1 MSKHG
6 GKWRAVINWQGEDGR
21 QHRLTK
27 TTGVRCYP
35 DRVDEAT
42 GEVTPDNRGRASAET
57 ALRRWR
63 DELVASEEERSRL
76 EEASCDTT
84 FAEYAELHVMRKEP
98 SRAVS
103 SSSSSGVSA
112 CPPCLSRHLTVMAA
126 GA

>member
-1 MSKHG
+1 MRRAYTQGFVSKHG
-6 GKWRAVINWQGEDGR
+6 GKWRAVVNWQGEDGR

-76 EEASCDTT
+76 GGRRATPPSPSTRSCTSC
-84 FAEYAELHVMRKEP
+84 AR
-98 SRAVS
+98 S
-103 SSSSSGVSA
+103 SLGRSV
-112 CPPCLSRHLTVMAA
+112 R
-126 GA
+126 